1 MNHEHIIVIEQ
12 QLEFFYMQ
20 KIILQK
26 AGTKCTTGTRCYVDQ
41 ETFTR
46 KHVWSLLVGPL
57 VRLSKSE
64 TDSENLLQH
73 PATNYHIM
81 FSEKLK
87 L

>member
-26 AGTKCTTGTRCYVDQ
+26 AGTKCTTGTRYVDQ